1 MRDSL
6 RCETTL
12 HIPSH
17 HSVHSGDKHL
27 PTGSS
32 PNNYTIIKAARIFD
46 GTGAAPSKGQAVLLD
61 GNQIVDIGP
70 AGELAAPDGSKLIVK
85 NYGDSTILPGLVDGH
100 THMMAPGD
108 GTHGDITGAEQDDVL
123 LMRALQNARTFL
135 HAGVTTARENGAK
148 NKVGFSLKEGIHRG
162 LSEGPE
168 MVISGRP
175 ITITGGHFW
184 YCGSEADGVDGVRA
198 EVRKL
203 VKEGAD
209 FIKIM
214 ATGGS
219 TWSSDAS
226 RPSYTLEEMTVIVEE
241 AHKFGK
247 LTAAHCASMQGI
259 QNSVDAG
266 VDMIIHCV
274 FENETGMYEFSEP
287 LAEQLAAAKAWVNP
301 TLHVIQAGIEHT
313 ERVGYDRGW
322 LTKEEQASIDASKRT
337 LETRNESVT
346 RMIKMGVRMI
356 AGSDSPWGAY
366 PPGEFVKEMV
376 ALTKAGLSNT
386 EALVTGMSHAA
397 ESIAVGDQA
406 GTLAVG
412 RPGDVLIV
420 GGDPT
425 TDLNALW
432 DVKDVY
438 KSGLLVG
445 RPVQ

>member
-1 MRDSL
+1 MSP
-6 RCETTL
+6 ET
-12 HIPSH
+12 IPS
-17 HSVHSGDKHL
+17 D
-27 PTGSS
+27 
-32 PNNYTIIKAARIFD
+32 YTIIRAARLFD
-46 GTGAAPSKGQAVLLD
+46 GTGVAPASGQALLLKNGRIAAIGSAD
-61 GNQIVDIGP
+61 QIS
-70 AGELAAPDGSKLIVK
+70 APDGATVTFKD
-85 NYGDSTILPGLVDGH
+85 YGDSTILPGLVDGH

-148 NKVGFSLKEGIHRG
+148 NRVGFSLKEGIQRG

-184 YCGSEADGVDGVRA
+184 YCGSEADGVEGVRS

-209 FIKIM
+209 FIKII

-219 TWSSDAS
+219 TWSSKPLL
-226 RPSYTLEEMTVIVEE
+226 PSYTTEEMTVIVDE
-241 AHKFGK
+241 AHRFRK

-259 QNSVDAG
+259 KNALDAG

-274 FENETGMYEFSEP
+274 FEDETGMYEFNEP
-287 LAEQLAAAKAWVNP
+287 LAEQLAIAKAWVNP
-301 TLHVIQAGIEHT
+301 TLHVVQAGIDHT
-313 ERVGYDRGW
+313 ERIGYERGW
-322 LTKEEQASIDASKRT
+322 LMNEEQASIDASKQS
-337 LETRNESVT
+337 LETRYESVS
-346 RMIKMGVRMI
+346 RLIKMGVRMI

-376 ALTKAGLSNT
+376 ALTKAGLTNT
-386 EALVTGMSHAA
+386 EALVTGLSHAA
-397 ESIAVGDQA
+397 ESIAVGNDA
-406 GTLAVG
+406 GTLAVN
-412 RPGDVLIV
+412 RPGDILIV

-425 TDLNALW
+425 ADLNALW

-438 KSGLLVG
+438 KSGARVA
-445 RPVQ
+445 RPA

>member
-1 MRDSL
+1 M
-6 RCETTL
+6 TTE
-12 HIPSH
+12 SKAN
-17 HSVHSGDKHL
+17 D
-27 PTGSS
+27 
-32 PNNYTIIKAARIFD
+32 YTIIKAARLFD
-46 GTGAAPSKGQAVLLD
+46 GTGAAPVSGQAVLLSA
-61 GNQIVDIGP
+61 GRISAIGP
-70 AGELAAPDGSKLIVK
+70 VGEISAPDGSNVTIRD
-85 NYGDSTILPGLVDGH
+85 YGDSTILPGLVDGH

-148 NKVGFSLKEGIHRG
+148 NKVGFSLKEGINMG
-162 LSEGPE
+162 LTEGPE

-219 TWSSDAS
+219 TWSSNPLL
-226 RPSYTLEEMTVIVEE
+226 PSYTVEEMTVIVDE
-241 AHKFGK
+241 AHRFGK

-259 QNSVDAG
+259 KNALDAG

-274 FENETGMYEFSEP
+274 FEDETGMYEFNEP

-301 TLHVIQAGIEHT
+301 TLHVVQAGIDLT
-313 ERVGYDRGW
+313 ERIGYDRGW
-322 LTKEEQASIDASKRT
+322 LTDDEQVSIDSGKRN
-337 LETRNESVT
+337 LETRNESVS
-346 RMIKMGVRMI
+346 RLVELGVRMI

-366 PPGEFVKEMV
+366 PPGEFVKEMI

-386 EALVTGMSHAA
+386 EALVTGLSHAA
-397 ESIAVGDQA
+397 DSIAVGDSA
-406 GTLAVG
+406 GSLASG
-412 RPGDVLIV
+412 RPGDVLVV
-420 GGDPT
+420 GGNPVS
-425 TDLNALW
+425 DLNALW
-432 DVKDVY
+432 DIKDVY
-438 KSGLLVG
+438 KTG
-445 RPVQ
+445 RRIERPI

>member
-1 MRDSL
+1 MKTENL
-6 RCETTL
+6 
-12 HIPSH
+12 
-17 HSVHSGDKHL
+17 
-27 PTGSS
+27 TGTD
-32 PNNYTIIKAARIFD
+32 YTILKAARIFD
-46 GTGAAPSKGQAVLLD
+46 GTGTAPYEGQAVLLS
-61 GNQIVDIGP
+61 GGTIAAIRPVAEI
-70 AGELAAPDGSKLIVK
+70 AAPTGSNVEVRD
-85 NYGDSTILPGLVDGH
+85 YGDATILPGLVDGH

-108 GTHGDITGAEQDDVL
+108 GTHGDVTGAEDDDVL

-148 NKVGFSLKEGIHRG
+148 NRVGFSLKEGIRRG

-184 YCGSEADGVDGVRA
+184 YCGAEADGVDGVRA

-219 TWSSDAS
+219 THSSDPLRA
-226 RPSYTLEEMTVIVEE
+226 SYTLDELTVIVDE
-241 AHKFGK
+241 AHRFGK
-247 LTAAHCASMQGI
+247 LTAAHCASAQGI
-259 QNSVDAG
+259 KNALDAE

-274 FENETGMYEFSEP
+274 FEDETGMYEFRED
-287 LAEQLAAAKAWVNP
+287 LAEQLAAAGAWVNP
-301 TLHVIQAGIEHT
+301 TLHVVQAGIDHT
-313 ERVGYDRGW
+313 ERIGRERGW
-322 LTKEEQASIDASKRT
+322 LTKEEQADIDTSKRS
-337 LETRNESVT
+337 LDTRNESVS
-346 RMIKMGVRMI
+346 RLIKMGVRMI

-366 PPGEFVKEMV
+366 PPGEFVKEMI

-386 EALVTGMSHAA
+386 EALVTGTSHAA
-397 ESIAVGDQA
+397 DSIAVGDIA

-412 RPGDVLIV
+412 RPADVLVV

-425 TDLNALW
+425 ADLNALW
-432 DVKDVY
+432 DVRDVF
-438 KSGLLVG
+438 KTGRRVERVG
-445 RPVQ
+445 

>member
-1 MRDSL
+1 MSPQTISNDY
-6 RCETTL
+6 TL
-12 HIPSH
+12 
-17 HSVHSGDKHL
+17 
-27 PTGSS
+27 
-32 PNNYTIIKAARIFD
+32 IKAARIFD
-46 GTGAAPSKGQAVLLD
+46 GTGSASTSGNAILL
-61 GNQIVDIGP
+61 NNRKIVAIAP
-70 AGELAAPDGSKLIVK
+70 AGELTAPNHSNLTVK
-85 NYGDSTILPGLVDGH
+85 DYGDSTILPGLVDGH

-108 GTHGDITGAEQDDVL
+108 GTHGDITGNEQDDVL

-148 NKVGFSLKEGIHRG
+148 NKVGFSLKEGIQMG

-184 YCGSEADGVDGVRA
+184 YCGSEADGVDGVRT

-219 TWSSDAS
+219 TWSSDPLK
-226 RPSYTLEEMTVIVEE
+226 PSYTLEEMTVIADE
-241 AHKFGK
+241 AHRFGR

-259 QNSVDAG
+259 KNALDAG

-274 FENETGMYEFSEP
+274 FEDETGMYEFNEP

-301 TLHVIQAGIEHT
+301 TLHVVQAGIDHT
-313 ERVGYDRGW
+313 ERIGYNRGW
-322 LTKEEQASIDASKRT
+322 LTKEEQASIDSSKAS
-337 LETRNESVT
+337 LETRNESVSKLT
-346 RMIKMGVRMI
+346 KMGVRMI

-412 RPGDVLIV
+412 RPGDVLVV

-438 KSGLLVG
+438 KSSLRIK
-445 RPVQ
+445 RPV

>member
-1 MRDSL
+1 V
-6 RCETTL
+6 TTE
-12 HIPSH
+12 SKAN
-17 HSVHSGDKHL
+17 D
-27 PTGSS
+27 
-32 PNNYTIIKAARIFD
+32 YTIIKAARLFD
-46 GTGAAPSKGQAVLLD
+46 GTGAAPVSGQAVLLSA
-61 GNQIVDIGP
+61 GRISAIGP
-70 AGELAAPDGSKLIVK
+70 VGEISAPDGSNVTIRD
-85 NYGDSTILPGLVDGH
+85 YGDSTILPGLVDGH

-148 NKVGFSLKEGIHRG
+148 NKVGFSLKEGINMG
-162 LSEGPE
+162 LTEGPE

-219 TWSSDAS
+219 TWSSNPLL
-226 RPSYTLEEMTVIVEE
+226 PSYTVEEMTVIVDE
-241 AHKFGK
+241 AHRFGK

-259 QNSVDAG
+259 KNALDAG

-274 FENETGMYEFSEP
+274 FEDETGMYEFNEP

-301 TLHVIQAGIEHT
+301 TLHVVQAGIDLT
-313 ERVGYDRGW
+313 ERIGYDRGW
-322 LTKEEQASIDASKRT
+322 LTDDEQVSIDSGKRN
-337 LETRNESVT
+337 LETRNESVS
-346 RMIKMGVRMI
+346 RLVELGVRMI

-366 PPGEFVKEMV
+366 PPGEFVKEMI

-386 EALVTGMSHAA
+386 EALVTGLSHAA
-397 ESIAVGDQA
+397 DSIAVGDSA
-406 GTLAVG
+406 GSLASG
-412 RPGDVLIV
+412 RPGDVLVV
-420 GGDPT
+420 GGNPVS
-425 TDLNALW
+425 DLNALW
-432 DVKDVY
+432 DIKDVY
-438 KSGLLVG
+438 KTG
-445 RPVQ
+445 RRIERPI

>member
-1 MRDSL
+1 MTADSQS
-6 RCETTL
+6 TTN
-12 HIPSH
+12 
-17 HSVHSGDKHL
+17 D
-27 PTGSS
+27 
-32 PNNYTIIKAARIFD
+32 YTLIKAARIFD
-46 GTGAAPSKGQAVLLD
+46 GSGAAAVTGQAVLLNA
-61 GNQIVDIGP
+61 GKIAAIGS
-70 AGELAAPDGSKLIVK
+70 ASELTAPDGSNLTVK
-85 NYGDSTILPGLVDGH
+85 DYGDSTILPGLVDGH

-148 NKVGFSLKEGIHRG
+148 NKVGFSLKEGINMG

-168 MVISGRP
+168 MVVSGRP

-219 TWSSDAS
+219 TWSSNPLL
-226 RPSYTLEEMTVIVEE
+226 PSYTVEEMTVIVDE
-241 AHKFGK
+241 AHRFGK

-259 QNSVDAG
+259 KNALDAG

-274 FENETGMYEFSEP
+274 FEDETGMYEFNEP

-301 TLHVIQAGIEHT
+301 TLHVVQAGIDLT
-313 ERVGYDRGW
+313 ERIGYDRGW
-322 LTKEEQASIDASKRT
+322 LTKEEQAGIDSSKRS
-337 LETRNESVT
+337 LETRVESVN
-346 RMIKMGVRMI
+346 RLVKMGVRMI

-366 PPGEFVKEMV
+366 PPGEFVKEMI
-376 ALTKAGLSNT
+376 ALRNAGLTNS
-386 EALVTGMSHAA
+386 EALVTGLSHAA

-406 GTLAVG
+406 GTLAVN
-412 RPGDVLIV
+412 RPGDVLVV

-432 DVKDVY
+432 DIKDVY
-438 KSGLLVG
+438 KAGNRVA
-445 RPVQ
+445 RPV

>member
-1 MRDSL
+1 MTQDSA
-6 RCETTL
+6 
-12 HIPSH
+12 PSN
-17 HSVHSGDKHL
+17 D
-27 PTGSS
+27 
-32 PNNYTIIKAARIFD
+32 YTIIKAARLFD
-46 GTGAAPSKGQAVLLD
+46 GTGTAPISGQAVLLNS
-61 GNQIVDIGP
+61 GRIEAIGP
-70 AGELAAPDGSKLIVK
+70 VDEIAAPDGSNLTVK
-85 NYGDSTILPGLVDGH
+85 DYGDSTILPGLVDGH

-148 NKVGFSLKEGIHRG
+148 NKVGFSLKEGIQMG
-162 LSEGPE
+162 LTEGPE

-184 YCGSEADGVDGVRA
+184 YCGSEADGIDGVRA

-219 TWSSDAS
+219 TWSSNPLL
-226 RPSYTLEEMTVIVEE
+226 PSYTLEEMTVIVNE
-241 AHKFGK
+241 AHRFGK

-259 QNSVDAG
+259 KNALDAG

-274 FENETGMYEFSEP
+274 FEDETGMYEFNEP

-301 TLHVIQAGIEHT
+301 TLHVVKAGIEHT
-313 ERVGYDRGW
+313 KRIGYDRGW
-322 LTKEEQASIDASKRT
+322 LTKEEQASIDSSKHS
-337 LETRNESVT
+337 LETRNESVNKL
-346 RMIKMGVRMI
+346 IKMGVRMI

-376 ALTKAGLSNT
+376 ALTEAGLTNT
-386 EALVTGMSHAA
+386 EALVTGLSHAA

-406 GTLAVG
+406 GTLSAG
-412 RPGDVLIV
+412 RPGDVLVV
-420 GGDPT
+420 GGNPT
-425 TDLNALW
+425 SDLNALW
-432 DVKDVY
+432 DIKDVY
-438 KSGLLVG
+438 KSGLRVG
-445 RPVQ
+445 RPV